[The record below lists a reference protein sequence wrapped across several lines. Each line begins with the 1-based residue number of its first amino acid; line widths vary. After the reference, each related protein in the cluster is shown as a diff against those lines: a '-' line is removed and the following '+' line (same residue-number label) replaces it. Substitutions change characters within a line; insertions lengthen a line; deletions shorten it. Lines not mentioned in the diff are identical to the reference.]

1 MADTTADDRQKRIEE
16 LKRKMQESAKNRQT
30 ADSEP
35 EAESESTE
43 PTSASTTEAASSV
56 SIDEEETADSEG
68 MSEEASAGGEADAV
82 TETDEA
88 PSAEISE
95 TTVAMTETAEE
106 VQADVV
112 EEASESDA
120 EEIKA
125 QAEMS
130 RRELLTYSWGAA
142 LGLLTVETLAA
153 SYLFMYPRF
162 RAGEFGGKFF
172 LQESELPSNDAAPVA
187 ESDGK
192 FWLINTDEGPKAL
205 YMVCTHL
212 GCLYKWEPANWRFE
226 CPCHGSKFDK
236 EGFYIE
242 GPAPRSLDSFD
253 IVEEEPGVISV
264 NTGRKIA
271 GSSAADSPARKL
283 TA

>member
-1 MADTTADDRQKRIEE
+1 MANTAADATGDDRQKRIEE
-16 LKRKMQESAKNRQT
+16 LKRKMQESAKQR
-30 ADSEP
+30 AAKVEPDSESAAP
-35 EAESESTE
+35 PVSTMQEEA
-43 PTSASTTEAASSV
+43 
-56 SIDEEETADSEG
+56 EETADSEEAAEE
-68 MSEEASAGGEADAV
+68 MSDDASAEGEVDAATV
-82 TETDEA
+82 ADEA
-88 PSAEISE
+88 PSVETSVAA
-95 TTVAMTETAEE
+95 TTVAETA
-106 VQADVV
+106 
-112 EEASESDA
+112 DA
-120 EEIKA
+120 TQEDAAQEDAAQEDAKAIQA

-130 RRELLTYSWGAA
+130 RRELLTYSWGVA

-172 LQESELPSNDAAPVA
+172 LQESELPSNDAAPVP
-187 ESDGK
+187 ETEGK
-192 FWLINTDEGPKAL
+192 FWLINTDEGPKAF

-242 GPAPRSLDSFD
+242 GPAPRSLDTFE

-264 NTGRKIA
+264 NTGRKNA
-271 GSSAADSPARKL
+271 GPPAADSPARKIS
-283 TA
+283 A